1 MFSLCVRFPVSFSFV
16 FACISNGILFY
27 AVSFWVVFFNG
38 TSTPVRSHSRNSPS
52 YCTQHVVTFC
62 IRCVAT
68 HQYVEHCIRLFK
80 FRKIGRKKY
89 SDFHFHCDLFKGLNL
104 PSLLFVFP
112 FECAYQMKKK
122 KWNNVN
128 GFTR

>member
-1 MFSLCVRFPVSFSFV
+1 MFRGCLIYSRINVFSLCKISRFIFIRIRMHFKW
-16 FACISNGILFY
+16 NTILCCLLL
-27 AVSFWVVFFNG
+27 SCFFNG

-68 HQYVEHCIRLFK
+68 HQYVEYCIRLFK

-104 PSLLFVFP
+104 SSLRFSLFF
-112 FECAYQMKKK
+112 FL
-122 KWNNVN
+122 NVHIK
-128 GFTR
+128 